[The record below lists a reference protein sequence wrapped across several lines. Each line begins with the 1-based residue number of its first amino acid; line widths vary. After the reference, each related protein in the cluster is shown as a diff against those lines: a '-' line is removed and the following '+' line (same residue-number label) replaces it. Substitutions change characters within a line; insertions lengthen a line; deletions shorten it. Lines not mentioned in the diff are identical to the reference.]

1 MNRIKILREENE
13 VKQEELSKVLNISQ
27 TNVSKYETGKILLR
41 EDQIINLCNFFN
53 VSADYLLGLSSIK
66 NSTNTEKEILDLL
79 GIDKQKYA
87 NLSLKSKEQIKKF
100 IEFVEE
106 QEDR

>member
-1 MNRIKILREENE
+1 MNRIKNLREEKDI
-13 VKQEELSKVLNISQ
+13 KQEQLSKILNVQRSNI
-27 TNVSKYETGKILLR
+27 SKYETGKILLR

>member
-41 EDQIINLCNFFN
+41 EDQIINLCKFFN

-66 NSTNTEKEILDLL
+66 DSTNTEKELFDLL

-87 NLSLKSKEQIKKF
+87 NLSLKSQEQIKKF

-106 QEDR
+106 QDNK

>member
-1 MNRIKILREENE
+1 MNKIKNLREENDI
-13 VKQEELSKVLNISQ
+13 KQEQLSKILNVQRS
-27 TNVSKYETGKILLR
+27 NVSKYETGKILLR
-41 EDQIINLCNFFN
+41 EDQIINLCQFFN

-66 NSTNTEKEILDLL
+66 KSTNTEKEILDLL

>member
-1 MNRIKILREENE
+1 MNRIKILWEENE

>member
-1 MNRIKILREENE
+1 MNKIKNLREENDI
-13 VKQEELSKVLNISQ
+13 KQEELSKILNVQRS
-27 TNVSKYETGKILLR
+27 NVSKYETGKILLR
-41 EDQIINLCNFFN
+41 EDQIVNLCKFFN

>member
-1 MNRIKILREENE
+1 MNRIKNLREEKDI
-13 VKQEELSKVLNISQ
+13 KQEQLSKILNVQRSNI
-27 TNVSKYETGKILLR
+27 SKYETGKILLR

-87 NLSLKSKEQIKKF
+87 NLSLKSQEQIKKF

-106 QEDR
+106 QDNK